1 VPYPHNPFFTGREEV
16 LEGLHRAIEANRA
29 AALSGLGGIGKTQT
43 AAEYA
48 HRHRDDYQ
56 TVLWAKADTRE
67 ALVSDFVTIANLLN
81 LPQKDAADQ
90 SLGVAAVRHWLESN
104 SDWLLILDNA
114 DHLSIARD
122 FIPGRI

>member
-1 VPYPHNPFFTGREEV
+1 MPYSHNPFFTGREEV

-48 HRHRDDYQ
+48 HWHRDDYQ

-67 ALVSDFVTIANLLN
+67 ALISDFVTIANLLN
-81 LPQKDAADQ
+81 LP
-90 SLGVAAVRHWLESN
+90 
-104 SDWLLILDNA
+104 
-114 DHLSIARD
+114 
-122 FIPGRI
+122 